1 MLEVVNTLTEPDFG
15 GIGHCFVQGG
25 RVTWSSRKIVGG
37 VQPYC
42 VLLLEAI
49 LRVIS
54 LRVS

>member
-15 GIGHCFVQGG
+15 GIGHCSVQGG

-37 VQPYC
+37 IQPC